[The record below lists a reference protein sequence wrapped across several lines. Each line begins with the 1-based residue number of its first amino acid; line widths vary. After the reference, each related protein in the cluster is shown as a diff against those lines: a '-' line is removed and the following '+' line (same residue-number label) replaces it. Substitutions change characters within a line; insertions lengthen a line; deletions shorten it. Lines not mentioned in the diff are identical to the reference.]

1 MKNIKSMDKDIIDE
15 ADSDLVKI
23 LFDSSKYEYH
33 SNSKILNFSTDFI
46 LKREGFSVNYFENS
60 ALSITQIYEL
70 IFKYF

>member
-23 LFDSSKYEYH
+23 LFDSSKCEYH

-46 LKREGFSVNYFENS
+46 LKREKFFSQLF
-60 ALSITQIYEL
+60 
-70 IFKYF
+70 